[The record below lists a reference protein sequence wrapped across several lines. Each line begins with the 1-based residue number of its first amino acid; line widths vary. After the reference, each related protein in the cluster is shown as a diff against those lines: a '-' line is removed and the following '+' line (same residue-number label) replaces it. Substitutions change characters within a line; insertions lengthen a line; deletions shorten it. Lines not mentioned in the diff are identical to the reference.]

1 MLREITEAH
10 ITDMICAFGI
20 FLLTITLY
28 FTANC
33 RLEVIFEVC
42 NIIMHIRFRIIFT

>member
-1 MLREITEAH
+1 MLGEITEAH

-28 FTANC
+28 FPTNGG
-33 RLEVIFEVC
+33 LEVIFEVC